1 MFLATAVSKVEEKI
15 GIEVSEDG
23 TWMLTVGSD
32 DEGIKIFSK
41 TNDDVRVNEG
51 RCRGVLKNWA
61 SSAVDCS
68 KGCWTE
74 IAGIE
79 IGGEVK

>member
-1 MFLATAVSKVEEKI
+1 
-15 GIEVSEDG
+15 
-23 TWMLTVGSD
+23 MLTTRSD
-32 DEGIKIFSK
+32 DEGIKIFFE

-61 SSAVDCS
+61 SSVVDCS
-68 KGCWTE
+68 MGGWTE

-79 IGGEVK
+79 TGGEVKEYRVEIMGMMG

>member
-1 MFLATAVSKVEEKI
+1 
-15 GIEVSEDG
+15 
-23 TWMLTVGSD
+23 MLIARSD
-32 DEGIKIFSK
+32 DEDIKIFSE

-51 RCRGVLKNWA
+51 RCRGVLKKWA
-61 SSAVDCS
+61 SSVVDCS

-79 IGGEVK
+79 IGGEVKQ